1 MPYVKIKTLPQLETR
16 IRNNSGLSTLQK
28 DYVIEVAG
36 LAFQIGRLAGI
47 ADMEAIIKK
56 AGQ

>member
-1 MPYVKIKTLPQLETR
+1 MSRDKVKTLPQLETR
-16 IRNNSGLSTLQK
+16 IRSNDSFNLLQK
-28 DYVIEVAG
+28 AYIIEVAG

-56 AGQ
+56 AGA